1 MSKSPD
7 AFRTISEV
15 AEWLDTPA
23 HVLRFWESRFRQV
36 KPVKRAGGRRYYRPA
51 DMALLGGIKRLL
63 HDDGMTIKGV
73 QKILRD
79 KGVKHVSDLSIDV
92 DSDIEQADIDAAE
105 ARLMAS
111 IKDQPAK
118 SPEPVVSAPAV
129 DAKTSDDTKNDVA
142 DPAPVPEAQEDK
154 PKVTDTPEPTPESVV
169 AKETADAP
177 PKDTAKDATQDPVQ
191 LDLLA
196 TEPKDEP
203 APTSEPAPA
212 ADEAEAEKVA
222 PPVEDAI
229 DASPKAKTPEA
240 ETKAETKP
248 NEPPVAPA
256 PSPITCEVAAD
267 PTDEALVV
275 DGAVDASPVI
285 TLMSSTAADF
295 AGKTTAL
302 QALLDRIKGADGELG
317 DGV

>member
-63 HDDGMTIKGV
+63 HEDGMTIKGV

-79 KGVKHVSDLSIDV
+79 KGIKHVSSLSIDV
-92 DSDIEQADIDAAE
+92 DADIEQADIDAAE

-111 IKDQPAK
+111 IEPAQNA
-118 SPEPVVSAPAV
+118 E
-129 DAKTSDDTKNDVA
+129 
-142 DPAPVPEAQEDK
+142 
-154 PKVTDTPEPTPESVV
+154 
-169 AKETADAP
+169 
-177 PKDTAKDATQDPVQ
+177 DATQDAPVATPDEASSKKDTQVQVEPEPQPDTVNDVVPEETTPDAGTEQPSIPVAATDPSDEPVQ
-191 LDLLA
+191 LDLLGA
-196 TEPKDEP
+196 SQPDDVQVI
-203 APTSEPAPA
+203 EPAPA
-212 ADEAEAEKVA
+212 TESVAAENDAQPDQNAHTDETSLPETTQEQGEVDDGTPSA
-222 PPVEDAI
+222 PPQ
-229 DASPKAKTPEA
+229 
-240 ETKAETKP
+240 
-248 NEPPVAPA
+248 PA
-256 PSPITCEVAAD
+256 PIECDVPDD

-275 DGAVDASPVI
+275 DGSAGLTAIVGLISAE
-285 TLMSSTAADF
+285 AADF
-295 AGKTTAL
+295 GGKTASL
-302 QALLDRIKGADGELG
+302 RALLDRISGADGNLS